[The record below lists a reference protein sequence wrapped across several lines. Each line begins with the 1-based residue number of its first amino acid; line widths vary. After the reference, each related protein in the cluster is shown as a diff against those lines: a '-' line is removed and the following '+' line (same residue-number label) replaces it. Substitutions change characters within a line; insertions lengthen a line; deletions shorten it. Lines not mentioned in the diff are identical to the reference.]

1 VAFPDR
7 KTPGGCAFIA
17 ATLRSRDCS
26 SLGDYGNR
34 KLRNIRRFHD
44 GLPCRTV
51 VSMVEYKLDHNEART
66 AIHLPQPASERELLK
81 LLSACDAK
89 RNLIHSAYWSFRRA
103 DRLSSRRHPS
113 PPRRRSPQRHQSEQG
128 RGRSSS
134 PRQSGNRR
142 SSAPQAAASTSI
154 TGNCSNCGIQGHRKD
169 ECPTLR
175 STSEQ
180 RGTSRTAA
188 ETSQSKCTFCNRS
201 GHTKDVC
208 R

>member
-1 VAFPDR
+1 V
-7 KTPGGCAFIA
+7 
-17 ATLRSRDCS
+17 
-26 SLGDYGNR
+26 
-34 KLRNIRRFHD
+34 
-44 GLPCRTV
+44 
-51 VSMVEYKLDHNEART
+51 
-66 AIHLPQPASERELLK
+66 
-81 LLSACDAK
+81 
-89 RNLIHSAYWSFRRA
+89 
-103 DRLSSRRHPS
+103 RLHQC
-113 PPRRRSPQRHQSEQG
+113 PQRHQSEQG

-208 R
+208 RQKVKSRQPKTVMLMKRKHSLQMSPMATLLCSCITVFN